1 MLSNWYFGLFRD
13 ALDGSTTCISNNIY
27 HKPICLYYLRQGGI
41 KFATVCPSVRPSVN
55 KITQKLLRGFAS
67 NFHSMCISSMARF
80 HSKMV
85 TFCLFVCLLLREEK
99 PILAHTFQWA
109 AALKW
114 VAAQANTP
122 LPSLFSFTVTVF
134 FSRRINFGYS
144 QEYMVWAKFY
154 CSLIFPQIQP

>member
-1 MLSNWYFGLFRD
+1 MNAPLALITRSLFIFDLLPPSKRRLCNRWNLFLGLLVCSFVR
-13 ALDGSTTCISNNIY
+13 LLVSRISE
-27 HKPICLYYLRQGGI
+27 
-41 KFATVCPSVRPSVN
+41 
-55 KITQKLLRGFAS
+55 KLLRGFAS
-67 NFHSMCISSMARF
+67 NFHSMCISSMARC
-80 HSKMV
+80 HLKMV
-85 TFCLFVCLLLREEK
+85 TFCLFVCLLLRKEK

-134 FSRRINFGYS
+134 FSWRINFGYS